1 LLRCWARLDW
11 QHGSFCQ
18 EKSDLH
24 LKTTHPK
31 RRGNRGIRRQETP
44 LDCWIK
50 LKELRGA
57 GSAFQYEYI
66 MLRNRIA
73 EENYDLVNKLAEL
86 MHYKHPEH
94 SKEDLKSYAAHGLM
108 DAINK
113 YDPGKGNKFE
123 TFATY
128 RLFGSMYDE
137 MRKSTWSPRLVRQ
150 RQAILDVHRE
160 KFVAVNGRQP
170 NEHEL
175 ICALTEAGVEK
186 PDKVV
191 KDGTTRGLISI
202 FVQDEN
208 NNDSKD
214 ILIKADIRS
223 ACVQTDESEQMFS
236 NISREIGI
244 IAGRVCSMIY
254 AENMSEEEVS
264 KKLEIGLSDVV
275 KIHKKALKKLKTSEY
290 VKMLVDRE

>member
-1 LLRCWARLDW
+1 MAQLDL
-11 QHGSFCQ
+11 QRGSSYQ
-18 EKSDLH
+18 EKSDVH

-31 RRGNRGIRRQETP
+31 RRGNRGIKRQETP

-50 LKELRGA
+50 LKELQGA
-57 GSAFQYEYI
+57 GSAFQHEYI

-73 EENYDLVNKLAEL
+73 EENYDLVDKLAEL

-113 YDPGKGNKFE
+113 YDPSKGNKFE

-160 KFVAVNGRQP
+160 RFVAMKGRQP
-170 NEHEL
+170 TEHEL
-175 ICALTEAGVEK
+175 ISILTEAGVEK
-186 PDKVV
+186 PEKVV
-191 KDGTTRGLISI
+191 KDGTPRGLISI

-208 NNDSKD
+208 KHDSKD
-214 ILIKADIRS
+214 ILIKADVKP
-223 ACVQTDESEQMFS
+223 ACSQTDASDQMFS
-236 NISREIGI
+236 DISKEIGVL
-244 IAGRVCSMIY
+244 AGRVCSMIY

-264 KKLEIGLSDVV
+264 QKLEIGLSDVV
-275 KIHKKALKKLKTSEY
+275 KIHKKALKKLRTSEY
-290 VKMLVDRE
+290 VKVLVNGT